1 MTTAIATI
9 AFPKKQFIQEGSWG
23 GGHAFAGQVQIDH
36 DLLYETSGFARSL
49 FIESGIFLALDMV
62 EHIGLETEG
71 KRVVGYDGVM
81 QLPAPGLQVAAA
93 LLGYTIAK
101 DVI

>member
-23 GGHAFAGQVQIDH
+23 AVTLAGKFESTMT
-36 DLLYETSGFARSL
+36 LYETSGFARSL
-49 FIESGIFLALDMV
+49 FIEWDIPGLDMV
-62 EHIGLETEG
+62 EHIGLEMEG

-81 QLPAPGLQVAAA
+81 SFPHPAYRWLRS
-93 LLGYTIAK
+93 LGYTIAK